1 MKRIKIPRLFN
12 GKKLSAATARR
23 ASAAS
28 AGMDFEGI
36 PEPNMKLSRALLIVL
51 LLHVVAVSGIIAF
64 NAIKTRER
72 AFVPPSSTET
82 ESKVAD
88 SARTSSHASID
99 KTHVAETQEE
109 NDRQHEAKPSRPL
122 PNDEQAKKPS
132 SSGKSYIVKKGDN
145 PVGIAKKLKVSYS
158 DLLAL
163 NHIDDPRKLKIGQKL
178 LIPEAAK
185 PKITSVK
192 PADKKK
198 KQKEVSSE
206 KSDAKTHRTPKALP
220 AKSTDRRAS
229 FRTNLLSALRAAA
242 SRTDAGVAHI
252 SWCRFHTLTP
262 HAS

>member
-12 GKKLSAATARR
+12 ARKLSAATARR

-72 AFVPPSSTET
+72 TFVPPTSTET
-82 ESKVAD
+82 DNKSAD
-88 SARTSSHASID
+88 SAQAANHASTD
-99 KTHVAETQEE
+99 KIRVAGAQKE
-109 NDRQHEAKPSRPL
+109 NDRQQEPKPPHPPAK
-122 PNDEQAKKPS
+122 NEQTKTPS
-132 SSGKSYIVKKGDN
+132 SSGKTYVVKKGDN
-145 PVGIAKKLKVSYS
+145 PVGIAKKMKVSYN
-158 DLLAL
+158 DLIAL

-185 PKITSVK
+185 PKTTSAK
-192 PADKKK
+192 TADKKK
-198 KQKEVSSE
+198 KQNEVGSE

-220 AKSTDRRAS
+220 AKSTD
-229 FRTNLLSALRAAA
+229 
-242 SRTDAGVAHI
+242 SRTSFPAGFWSAACSHRAHA
-252 SWCRFHTLTP
+252 LTAN
-262 HAS
+262 AS